1 VSALSV
7 SELTRAIRTTLEQDF
22 DTVLVEGEISGLK
35 HHGSGHLYFTLKD
48 EGATLPAAMWKPQ
61 VGRLPAIPRDGD
73 RVVVSGR
80 ISVYEPRGAYQLI
93 ANLIK
98 PAGVGDL
105 NARLEELRRKL
116 SEEGLFD
123 GDRKKELPAY
133 PFRVAVV
140 TSRTGAV
147 LHDIWHVL
155 SRRAPHLELLLVPS
169 PVQGVEAVPGICAA
183 LEKIG
188 SLVGTPDEPDVVI
201 LARGGGSLE
210 DLWAFNEEAVVRAVA
225 SCPFPTI
232 SAVGH
237 ETDTTLCDFAA
248 DLRAPTPSAAAELVS
263 EERDALLAALADYQ
277 ARAGGALLHLVD
289 RRRERLELLA
299 DRPCLRHP
307 EVAVERANQTLDLL
321 SDRMER
327 ALAVRRERARAAL
340 ALAAGRLD
348 ALSPLRVLSRGFAAV
363 EKADGSLVVR
373 SSDLRSGEPISLRFA
388 DGRVPAR
395 VEGRPPTP
403 AGG

>member
-1 VSALSV
+1 MSALSV

-98 PAGVGDL
+98 PVGAGDL
-105 NARLEELRRKL
+105 NARLEELRRRL

-123 GDRKKELPAY
+123 ADRKKELPAY

-169 PVQGVEAVPGICAA
+169 PVQGAEAVPGICKA
-183 LEKIG
+183 LERIA
-188 SLVGTPDEPDVVI
+188 SLAGTPDEPDVVI
-201 LARGGGSLE
+201 LARGGGSL
-210 DLWAFNEEAVVRAVA
+210 A
-225 SCPFPTI
+225 SSPF
-232 SAVGH
+232 
-237 ETDTTLCDFAA
+237 
-248 DLRAPTPSAAAELVS
+248 
-263 EERDALLAALADYQ
+263 
-277 ARAGGALLHLVD
+277 
-289 RRRERLELLA
+289 
-299 DRPCLRHP
+299 
-307 EVAVERANQTLDLL
+307 
-321 SDRMER
+321 
-327 ALAVRRERARAAL
+327 
-340 ALAAGRLD
+340 
-348 ALSPLRVLSRGFAAV
+348 
-363 EKADGSLVVR
+363 
-373 SSDLRSGEPISLRFA
+373 
-388 DGRVPAR
+388 
-395 VEGRPPTP
+395 
-403 AGG
+403 